1 MHSAGWKEANTTQ
14 HCLLV
19 TIKTTLILEIKDSL
33 LSKEI
38 KYKEIVCLDKKGA
51 KSPLLG
57 LGSAKLKSG
66 TGLNQLATA
75 GSKVVL

>member
-14 HCLLV
+14 HCSLV

-38 KYKEIVCLDKKGA
+38 KYKEIVCLDKTKRG
-51 KSPLLG
+51 KKPTFRVRVS
-57 LGSAKLKSG
+57 
-66 TGLNQLATA
+66 
-75 GSKVVL
+75 